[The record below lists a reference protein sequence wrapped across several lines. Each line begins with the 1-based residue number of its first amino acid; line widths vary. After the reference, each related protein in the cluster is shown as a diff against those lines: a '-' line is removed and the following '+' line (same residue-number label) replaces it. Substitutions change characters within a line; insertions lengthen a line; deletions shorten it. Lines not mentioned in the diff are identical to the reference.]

1 MILRLEGRNEMN
13 CELAHERIVLVAYG
27 ELPDEQVHELDRH
40 LAACTDCSRER
51 EQLLALKTLTTAYPI
66 TELDPNFVARSRMR
80 LEEALDAIPPKRW
93 YERVG
98 QRILNNFA
106 SLQAAPAAAVLLLI
120 VGGGAG
126 TLGGYEYA
134 AARSAHS
141 AADLAAVAQAK
152 ALAQPMESG
161 QSGPAEIANISSIE
175 REPNSE
181 IVHVTYNQ
189 VVPQHI
195 QGSLDDP
202 SIRQL
207 LMLASENASSA
218 GVRDDSVGLLAAECR
233 AGHGC
238 QGAGIRDALMQ
249 ALRYDKSVAV
259 REKALEGL
267 QPYVAEDMR
276 VRDAVLE
283 ALLSDSD
290 ARIRTAA
297 ITILEPV
304 EGDTSVRQ
312 VLSTV
317 ANSDHN
323 LHIRTVSRQV
333 LSRAPEIQ

>member
-1 MILRLEGRNEMN
+1 MN
-13 CELAHERIVLVAYG
+13 CELAHERIVLAAYG

-40 LAACTDCSRER
+40 LAACNDCSQER
-51 EQLLALKTLTTAYPI
+51 EQLRALKTLAAAYPV
-66 TELDPNFVARSRMR
+66 TELDPNLVARSRMR

-106 SLQAAPAAAVLLLI
+106 SLQAAPVAALLLLI

-134 AARSAHS
+134 AARAAHNAARATEAPAKAEVQ
-141 AADLAAVAQAK
+141 AADSA
-152 ALAQPMESG
+152 
-161 QSGPAEIANISSIE
+161 PAEIANISSIE

-181 IVHVTYNQ
+181 IVHVTYNT
-189 VVPQHI
+189 VTPQHI
-195 QGSLDDP
+195 KGSLDDP

-238 QGAGIRDALMQ
+238 QGEGIREALMQ
-249 ALRYDKSVAV
+249 ALRFDKSVAV

-283 ALLSDSD
+283 ALLNDTD
-290 ARIRTAA
+290 PRIRADA
-297 ITILEPV
+297 ITVLEPV
-304 EGDTSVRQ
+304 EADTSVRQ
-312 VLSTV
+312 VLSTL

-323 LHIRTVSRQV
+323 PHIRTVSRQV

>member
-1 MILRLEGRNEMN
+1 MN
-13 CELAHERIVLVAYG
+13 CELAHERIVLAAYG
-27 ELPDEQVHELDRH
+27 ELPDEQGHELDRH
-40 LAACTDCSRER
+40 LAACTDCSQER
-51 EQLLALKTLTTAYPI
+51 EQLLALKTLATAYPVV
-66 TELDPNFVARSRMR
+66 EPDPNFIARSRMR
-80 LEEALDAIPPKRW
+80 LEESLDAIPPKRW

-98 QRILNNFA
+98 QRIVNNFS
-106 SLQAAPAAAVLLLI
+106 SLQAAPVAAVLLLI
-120 VGGGAG
+120 VGAGAG

-134 AARSAHS
+134 AARTAHN
-141 AADLAAVAQAK
+141 AGRAAAVQAK
-152 ALAQPMESG
+152 LE
-161 QSGPAEIANISSIE
+161 QSRDTAPAEIANISSIE

-181 IVHVTYNQ
+181 IIHVTYNQ
-189 VVPQHI
+189 LVPQHI

-202 SIRQL
+202 GIRQL
-207 LMLASENASSA
+207 LMLASENATSP

-238 QGAGIRDALMQ
+238 KGEGIRDALMV

-259 REKALEGL
+259 RQKALEGL

-283 ALLSDSD
+283 ALLNDGD

-304 EGDTSVRQ
+304 EADTSVRQ

-323 LHIRTVSRQV
+323 PQIRTVSRQV